1 VKKSLFIYLLL
12 LFELI
17 ASSDLYG
24 QAISINQIKSGI
36 SYSINNN
43 PSNLILIGGLLG
55 SGISTKYD
63 DKIQEVYQGKILG
76 KSAAKLGD
84 YWGIAG
90 QFIILSRLKL
100 GSDDF
105 NYATSA
111 IIANGLCTYGL
122 KFITG
127 RIRPDG
133 ANRRS
138 FPSGHT
144 SSSFLAAT
152 IADDLYGSKIGV
164 PAYLLAGLTG
174 LSRIHDN
181 KHYLSDVIFGASL
194 GIALGKGFGNDAQKK
209 TLQKIDDG
217 GIKIRIN
224 NLKEN
229 PRIHFYW
236 SF

>member
-1 VKKSLFIYLLL
+1 MKKSLFIYLLL

-111 IIANGLCTYGL
+111 IIANGLCTYGI
-122 KFITG
+122 KFIAG
-127 RIRPDG
+127 RMRPDG

-194 GIALGKGFGNDAQKK
+194 GIALGKGFGNDAKKK

>member
-1 VKKSLFIYLLL
+1 MKKSLFIYLLL

-36 SYSINNN
+36 SYTINNN
-43 PSNLILIGGLLG
+43 PSNLIIIGGLLG

-100 GSDDF
+100 GSDEF

-111 IIANGLCTYGL
+111 IIANGLCTYGI

>member
-1 VKKSLFIYLLL
+1 VKNSLFIYLLL

-36 SYSINNN
+36 SYTINNN

-100 GSDDF
+100 GSDEF

-111 IIANGLCTYGL
+111 IIANGLCTYGI

>member
-1 VKKSLFIYLLL
+1 MKKSLFIYLLL

-36 SYSINNN
+36 SYTINNN
-43 PSNLILIGGLLG
+43 PSNLIIIGGLLG

-100 GSDDF
+100 GSDEF

-111 IIANGLCTYGL
+111 IIANGLCTYGI

-229 PRIHFYW
+229 PRIHFFW

>member
-1 VKKSLFIYLLL
+1 MKKSLFIYLLF

-36 SYSINNN
+36 SYTINNN
-43 PSNLILIGGLLG
+43 PSNLIIIGGLLG

-100 GSDDF
+100 GSDEF

-111 IIANGLCTYGL
+111 IIANGLCTYGI

-181 KHYLSDVIFGASL
+181 KHYLSDVIFGAGL

>member
-1 VKKSLFIYLLL
+1 MKKSLFIYLLL

-36 SYSINNN
+36 SYTINNN
-43 PSNLILIGGLLG
+43 PSNLIIIGGLLG

-100 GSDDF
+100 GSDEF

-111 IIANGLCTYGL
+111 IIANGLCTYGI

-133 ANRRS
+133 TNRRS

-181 KHYLSDVIFGASL
+181 KHYLSDVIFGAGL

>member
-1 VKKSLFIYLLL
+1 MKKSLFIYLLL

-100 GSDDF
+100 GSDEF

-111 IIANGLCTYGL
+111 IIANGLCTYGI

-194 GIALGKGFGNDAQKK
+194 GIALGKGFGNDAKKK

>member
-111 IIANGLCTYGL
+111 IIANGLCTYGI

-194 GIALGKGFGNDAQKK
+194 GIALGKGFGNDAKKK

>member
-1 VKKSLFIYLLL
+1 MKKSLFIYLLL

-100 GSDDF
+100 GSDEF

-111 IIANGLCTYGL
+111 IIANGLCTYGI

>member
-100 GSDDF
+100 GSDEF

-111 IIANGLCTYGL
+111 IIANGLCTYGI

-127 RIRPDG
+127 RMRPDG

>member
-1 VKKSLFIYLLL
+1 MKKSLFIYLLL

-90 QFIILSRLKL
+90 QFIILSRLNL

-111 IIANGLCTYGL
+111 IIANGLCTYGI

-127 RIRPDG
+127 RMRPDG

-194 GIALGKGFGNDAQKK
+194 GIALGKGFGNDAKKK

>member
-55 SGISTKYD
+55 SGVSTKYD

-100 GSDDF
+100 GSDEF

-111 IIANGLCTYGL
+111 IIANGLCTYGI

>member
-90 QFIILSRLKL
+90 QFIILSRLNL

-111 IIANGLCTYGL
+111 IIANGLCTYGI

>member
-1 VKKSLFIYLLL
+1 M
-12 LFELI
+12 FELI

-36 SYSINNN
+36 SYSIKNN

-111 IIANGLCTYGL
+111 IIANGLCTYGI

-144 SSSFLAAT
+144 SSSFLVAT

-229 PRIHFYW
+229 HRIHFYW

>member
-1 VKKSLFIYLLL
+1 MKKSLFIYLLL

-63 DKIQEVYQGKILG
+63 DNIQEVYQGKILG

-111 IIANGLCTYGL
+111 IIANGLCTYGI